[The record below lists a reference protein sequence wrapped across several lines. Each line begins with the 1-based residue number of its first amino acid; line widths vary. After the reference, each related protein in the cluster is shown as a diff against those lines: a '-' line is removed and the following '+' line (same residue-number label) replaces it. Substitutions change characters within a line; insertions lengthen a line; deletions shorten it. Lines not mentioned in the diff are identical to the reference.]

1 MWLMRRTVINTLSRL
16 IMGLSLSVS
25 TPIYAGQLIGE
36 TTPQQYSKAAVLNHA
51 PSQKIEFLISSN
63 ILTLLELSNKSPEDA
78 EQELASYHQDVSQ
91 LNVAEQYLFL
101 LTQGKI
107 KQYYQQHIQVVD
119 LLEQAKLLS
128 DKIAEQ
134 QLYSPEFSDLYLI
147 LAQSLAAIGDFEEA
161 YQAKKSYIEKF
172 NDYSDKKRDN
182 TVALLTKK
190 YEIAHKVEANNL
202 LDNENKL
209 KVLQLGDVKRQQENQ
224 LRNFIWI
231 FCVILIFILLFF
243 RQFKVRKK
251 LILLTKT
258 DSLTGVLNRSALFAQ
273 GQALT
278 QHSIEQQNELSVLLF
293 DIDHFKNINDELG
306 HKTGDLVL
314 VEIAKLVS
322 ETMRA
327 RDVFARLAGEEFV
340 ILLPNTDIDKAKAI
354 AVRVIEKI
362 AQYNFRNL
370 GIKRPI
376 TLSIGVANMKDT
388 VPAFD
393 DILHAADLAMYQAKQ
408 QGRNQMVNYA
418 TIAEDQERQAN

>member
-1 MWLMRRTVINTLSRL
+1 MRSTVINTLSRL

-314 VEIAKLVS
+314 VEIS
-322 ETMRA
+322 
-327 RDVFARLAGEEFV
+327 
-340 ILLPNTDIDKAKAI
+340 
-354 AVRVIEKI
+354 
-362 AQYNFRNL
+362 
-370 GIKRPI
+370 
-376 TLSIGVANMKDT
+376 TL
-388 VPAFD
+388 
-393 DILHAADLAMYQAKQ
+393 
-408 QGRNQMVNYA
+408 R
-418 TIAEDQERQAN
+418 